1 VLGLVAFGLIGP
13 IRGNDRPETEPAPV
27 ESLADRRAGDEPAT
41 ERTPEQAGLLARRLG
56 GQSTRQF
63 DLCDPQLLRGAR
75 LCATG
80 YVARMN
86 RWIVAML
93 VFSLVFSLGCGSE
106 KTEETAGAQEPT
118 KDSEPQPEESPPK
131 KSEAS
136 RQKVDLS
143 AVTGAEREA
152 MQAMIGRSRSMNR
165 LFEEEYGFAIFPT
178 VGKGGF
184 IVGGGG
190 GAGSVYERGKLIGT
204 AKLKFLSVGAQVG
217 GQSYIE
223 VIFFENKASLDKFTS
238 DSFEFGA
245 QATAIAVT
253 AGAAADA
260 DYQDG
265 IAVFTMP
272 KKGLM
277 AEASVSGQKF
287 KYKAK

>member
-1 VLGLVAFGLIGP
+1 
-13 IRGNDRPETEPAPV
+13 
-27 ESLADRRAGDEPAT
+27 
-41 ERTPEQAGLLARRLG
+41 
-56 GQSTRQF
+56 
-63 DLCDPQLLRGAR
+63 
-75 LCATG
+75 
-80 YVARMN
+80 
-86 RWIVAML
+86 
-93 VFSLVFSLGCGSE
+93 
-106 KTEETAGAQEPT
+106 
-118 KDSEPQPEESPPK
+118 
-131 KSEAS
+131 
-136 RQKVDLS
+136 
-143 AVTGAEREA
+143 
-152 MQAMIGRSRSMNR
+152 
-165 LFEEEYGFAIFPT
+165 
-178 VGKGGF
+178 
-184 IVGGGG
+184 
-190 GAGSVYERGKLIGT
+190 LIGT

-265 IAVFTMP
+265 IEVFTML